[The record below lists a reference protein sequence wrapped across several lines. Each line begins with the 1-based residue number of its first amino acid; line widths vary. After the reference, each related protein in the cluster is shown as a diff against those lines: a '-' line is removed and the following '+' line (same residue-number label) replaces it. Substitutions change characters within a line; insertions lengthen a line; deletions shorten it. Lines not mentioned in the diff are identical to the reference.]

1 MSNNISIFKYFFL
14 YFFLPLISPIKL
26 HNISNL
32 HTTYY
37 SFFFCEKWLFPAFF
51 SQGEKWQKFR
61 SKVNPHLMRSQIIQT
76 HVTQFYEV
84 TNDLVDK
91 MRILRDP
98 KTLELPN
105 NFMNEL
111 HKWSLECKYA
121 YDWEW
126 IAKHLS
132 H

>member
-1 MSNNISIFKYFFL
+1 MQ
-14 YFFLPLISPIKL
+14 P
-26 HNISNL
+26 
-32 HTTYY
+32 
-37 SFFFCEKWLFPAFF
+37 
-51 SQGEKWQKFR
+51 
-61 SKVNPHLMRSQIIQT
+61 QIIQT
-76 HVTQFYEV
+76 HVTQFHEV

-121 YDWEW
+121 YDWE
-126 IAKHLS
+126 
-132 H
+132 